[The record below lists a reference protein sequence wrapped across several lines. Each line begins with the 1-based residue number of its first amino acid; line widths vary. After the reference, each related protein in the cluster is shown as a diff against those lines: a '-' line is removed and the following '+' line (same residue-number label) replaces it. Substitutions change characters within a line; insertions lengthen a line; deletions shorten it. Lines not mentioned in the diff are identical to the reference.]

1 MSKQTTPPSERYDE
15 ELPGDPDPATTA
27 APHPRRW
34 WILLVLC
41 LSLLVLV
48 VDNTVLN
55 LAIPSLMRDLGAS
68 PSDVQW
74 VIDAYVLVFA
84 GLLLTSGGLSDRFGR
99 RRMLVIGLTV
109 FGAASLLATLAQ
121 EPWHLVAGR
130 ALMGVGGALVMPS
143 TLSILITVFDESE
156 RRKAIAAWSAVAM
169 VGVIAGPML
178 GGFLLDNYYWGSV
191 FLINVPIAVVAV
203 IAAITLMPE
212 SKGPARGLDPVGVLL
227 SITGMTALVWVIV
240 NGPVHGWTANGVPVA
255 AVVAAV
261 ALVAFV
267 WWEARVP
274 QPMVPLGLFRN
285 RSFSGA
291 CFSVVLLS
299 FGAGALLLALT
310 QYLQFVLGYDVL
322 TAGLALLPYA
332 VAAALFNAVGAG
344 LGQRVSNRTLIVVGL
359 AIMAGA
365 FAMLATL
372 EVSDG
377 YGTLITALL
386 IMGVGGGLAG
396 PAAYTT
402 LMGAVPPEHAGVGSA
417 LNDTVQQVGLALS
430 IAVLGSVLAG
440 VYTASMPPSAPAAAR
455 ASIAQGV
462 ATGDAALARAAKS
475 AFLEAM
481 SVGAYVGIGFT
492 LAAAVVALAVLRA
505 PSTPISPDKT
515 T

>member
-1 MSKQTTPPSERYDE
+1 MSTPATRPGQRHDE
-15 ELPGDPDPATTA
+15 EPPGGSAPA
-27 APHPRRW
+27 PNPRRW

-48 VDNTVLN
+48 IDNTVLN

-84 GLLLTSGGLSDRFGR
+84 GLLLTAGALSDRYGR
-99 RRMLVIGLTV
+99 RRMLVIGLAV
-109 FGAASLLATLAQ
+109 FGGASLLAMLAQ
-121 EPWHLVAGR
+121 EPWQLVAGR

-156 RRKAIAAWSAVAM
+156 RRTAIAAWSGVAM
-169 VGVIAGPML
+169 VGVVAGPTL
-178 GGFLLDNYYWGSV
+178 GGFLLNNYYWGSV
-191 FLINVPIAVVAV
+191 FLINVPIAVVAIV
-203 IAAITLMPE
+203 AALALMPE
-212 SKGPARGLDPVGVLL
+212 SKGPARGLDPAGAVL
-227 SITGMTALVWVIV
+227 SIIGMTAIVWVIV
-240 NGPVHGWTANGVPVA
+240 NGPVHGWAENGVPVA
-255 AVVAAV
+255 AAV
-261 ALVAFV
+261 AVLATAAFV
-267 WWEARVP
+267 WWESRVP
-274 QPMVPLGLFRN
+274 HPMVPLYLFRN

-332 VAAALFNAVGAG
+332 LAAALFNAVGAG
-344 LGQRVSNRTLIVVGL
+344 LGRRVSNRTLIVVGL
-359 AIMAGA
+359 AIMAGG
-365 FAMLATL
+365 FAVLATL
-372 EVSDG
+372 DLSDG
-377 YGTLITALL
+377 YGTLITGLL
-386 IMGVGGGLAG
+386 VMGVGGGLAG

-402 LMGAVPPEHAGVGSA
+402 LMSAVPPEHAGVGSA

-430 IAVLGSVLAG
+430 VAVLGSVLAG
-440 VYTASMPPSAPAAAR
+440 VYTASMPADAPAAAR

-462 ATGDAALARAAKS
+462 AVGDASLVRTAKQ
-475 AFLEAM
+475 AFLDAM
-481 SVGAYVGIGFT
+481 AVGAYVGIAFT
-492 LAAAVVALAVLRA
+492 LAAVVVAFAVIRR
-505 PSTPISPDKT
+505 PVSPDKT